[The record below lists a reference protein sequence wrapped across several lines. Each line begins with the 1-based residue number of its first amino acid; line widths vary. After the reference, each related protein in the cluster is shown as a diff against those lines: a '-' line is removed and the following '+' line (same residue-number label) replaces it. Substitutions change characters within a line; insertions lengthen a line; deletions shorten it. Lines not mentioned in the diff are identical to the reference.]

1 MCENRCCYASKFV
14 QDLMTIDTLQ
24 KLELLVCQSWRG
36 FRFLDGR
43 KRYTVHPVLKI
54 GIFSIVQ
61 GEYSELSDSIYY

>member
-1 MCENRCCYASKFV
+1 
-14 QDLMTIDTLQ
+14 MTIDTLQ

>member
-1 MCENRCCYASKFV
+1 MCENMCCYASKFV

-24 KLELLVCQSWRG
+24 KLELLVVKAG
-36 FRFLDGR
+36 GDLDFPDGR

-61 GEYSELSDSIYY
+61 GEYSELSDSIY